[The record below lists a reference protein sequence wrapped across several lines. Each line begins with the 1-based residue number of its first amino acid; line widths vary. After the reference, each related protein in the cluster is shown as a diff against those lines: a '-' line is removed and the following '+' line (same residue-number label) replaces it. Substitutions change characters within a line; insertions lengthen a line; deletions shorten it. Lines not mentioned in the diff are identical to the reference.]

1 MIKIITKVLKYTIN
15 LKSELV
21 FTGLNELWGGKEAE
35 IAKTGRGNK

>member
-1 MIKIITKVLKYTIN
+1 MIKIITEILKYAIN

-21 FTGLNELWGGKEAE
+21 FTGLNELWGGKETK